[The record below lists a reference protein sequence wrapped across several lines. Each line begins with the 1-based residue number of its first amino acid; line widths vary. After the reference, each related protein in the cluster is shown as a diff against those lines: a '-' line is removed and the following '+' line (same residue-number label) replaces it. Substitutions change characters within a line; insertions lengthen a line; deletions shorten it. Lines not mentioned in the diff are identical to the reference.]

1 MSDLHGF
8 ELLREQRLAEL
19 NTTARLFRHAKTG
32 AQFLSMENADENKV
46 FGISFFTPP
55 PDSTGVAH
63 IMEHSV
69 LNGSRKYPTKEPFVE
84 LIKGSLQT
92 FVNAFTFP
100 DKTCYPVASQNV
112 RDLYNLAD
120 VYLDAVFYPNLTPYT
135 LQQEGWHYDLDDAGS
150 PLTRKGVVFNEMKG
164 NYSSPDNLSFR
175 YSQQSLFPDNLYGLD
190 SGGDPKVI
198 PDLAFEEFK
207 RFHDSY
213 YHPSNAFIYMYG
225 DDDPVERLRFLG
237 GWLAGF
243 DAAPVEQRIPPQPPF
258 AAPRR
263 AAHPFDPGE
272 GENANK
278 GYVTVN
284 WRLAPNDDA
293 ERTLGL
299 AILSDALI
307 ASPASPLRKALIDS
321 GLGEDLAGPGYENEL
336 HPAIFSTG
344 LKGIGVE
351 DAGKVEALI
360 LDTLRRVAAEGFD
373 PATLE
378 AALNTVEF
386 RLREQNTGS
395 FPRGLALMLAALS
408 TWLYGYDP
416 LAPLAFEAPLTSIK
430 GRLARGERY
439 FEGLIE
445 RFFLDG
451 ADRTTVV
458 LTPEPG
464 RGVREAEAEDEQ
476 LARIKAGWS
485 DEQIQAVVADTAE
498 LKRRQ
503 AAPDSP
509 EALATI
515 PSLTLADLDRQIKTI
530 PIAVSR
536 EQDATV
542 LFHDLFTNGIAYVDV
557 GLDLHTLPAELL
569 PYAGFLTKALLS
581 MGTQTEDYVALAQR
595 IGRLTG
601 GLDASP
607 LTSMTRTP
615 GAPATAWLFL
625 RGKATV
631 ERARDLLDIARDVL
645 LTVKLDDRERFR
657 QILLEEKAG
666 AEAALVPG
674 GHQVA
679 LRRLRAGYD
688 EADWAAEQ
696 MGGTAY
702 LLFLRSLADRLDAD
716 WPDILDKLEQTRRI
730 LVNRRAAL
738 VNVTLDAQGWAK
750 VRPAVVEFL
759 AALPEADPQQQTWR
773 LAAAPQGE
781 GLAIPAQVN
790 YVAKGG
796 NLFDLGYELR
806 GSHLAIT
813 NYLRTSYLWE
823 RVRVQGGAYGGFC
836 VFDSI
841 SGVFGF
847 VSYRDPNL
855 LRTVET
861 YDGAGRY
868 LREVALSR
876 EEIERNIIGAI
887 GTLDAYQLP
896 DAKGF
901 TSLVRH
907 LVGETDE
914 LRQRRRDEL
923 LSANADDFRR
933 FGEALN
939 ALAEQGR
946 VVVLGSPEAIGAANA
961 TRPGWLHVTRL
972 TS

>member
-1 MSDLHGF
+1 MNDLHGF
-8 ELLREQRLAEL
+8 ELLREQRIAEL
-19 NTTARLFRHAKTG
+19 NSTARLFRHAKTG

-46 FGISFFTPP
+46 FGVSFFTPP

-69 LNGSRKYPTKEPFVE
+69 LCGSRKYPTKEPFVE

-92 FVNAFTFP
+92 FLNAFTYP

-135 LQQEGWHYDLDDAGS
+135 LQQEGWHYELDDPNA

-164 NYSSPDNLSFR
+164 VYSSPDNLVGR
-175 YSQQSLFPDNLYGLD
+175 YSQESLFPDNLYGLD

-198 PDLAFEEFK
+198 PDLTFEQFK
-207 RFHDSY
+207 RFHDTY

-225 DDDPVERLRFLG
+225 DDEPAERLRFLG
-237 GWLAGF
+237 AWLDAF
-243 DAAPVEQRIPPQPPF
+243 EAAPVEQRIPPQTPF
-258 AAPRR
+258 AEPRR
-263 AAHPFDPGE
+263 ASHPFDPGE
-272 GENANK
+272 GENAGK

-344 LKGIGVE
+344 LKGIAVE
-351 DAGKVEALI
+351 DAEKVETLI
-360 LDTLRRVAAEGFD
+360 FDTLRRVATDGFD
-373 PATLE
+373 HATLE
-378 AALNTVEF
+378 AALNTMEF

-395 FPRGLALMLAALS
+395 FPRGLYLMLTALS

-416 LAPLAFEAPLTSIK
+416 LAPLAFEAPLASIK
-430 GRLARGERY
+430 ERLARGERY

-445 RFFLDG
+445 QFFLNSV
-451 ADRTTVV
+451 DRSTVV
-458 LTPEPG
+458 LTPAPG
-464 RGVREAEAEDEQ
+464 FGVREVEAEAGQ
-476 LARIKAGWS
+476 LASIKAGWN
-485 DEQIQAVVADTAE
+485 DEQIQAVAANTTE

-503 AAPDSP
+503 GAPDSP

-530 PIAVSR
+530 PVAISR
-536 EQDATV
+536 EQDATI

-557 GLDLHTLPAELL
+557 GLDLHTLPADLL

-595 IGRLTG
+595 IGRETG
-601 GLDASP
+601 GLDATP
-607 LTSMTRTP
+607 LTSMTRRP
-615 GAPATAWLFL
+615 GAPATAWIFL

-631 ERARDLLDIARDVL
+631 EHARDLLDVARDVL

-702 LLFLRSLADRLDAD
+702 LLFLRSLADRLDAE
-716 WPDILDKLEQTRRI
+716 WPVILDKMEQTRRA
-730 LVNRRAAL
+730 LVNRKAAL
-738 VNVTLDAQGWAK
+738 VNVTVDAQGWTK

-759 AALPEADPQQQTWR
+759 AALPEAEPQ
-773 LAAAPQGE
+773 AAIWTPAPAPLGE

-836 VFDSI
+836 IFDSI
-841 SGVFGF
+841 SGVFSY

-868 LREVALSR
+868 LRDAELSR
-876 EEIERNIIGAI
+876 EEIERNIIGAV

-901 TSLVRH
+901 TSLLRY

-923 LSANADDFRR
+923 LSTTAEDFRR
-933 FGEALN
+933 FGETLDAV
-939 ALAEQGR
+939 AGQGR

-961 TRPGWLHVTRL
+961 VRPDWLHVTRL
-972 TS
+972 MS